1 MNNLYNLIKNIK
13 SLAKS
18 EPNIRFAEEG
28 DVYVLNNQQDIDYPA
43 FILTQGEHSGNFDDE
58 TQTFGFSLFAVDRLV
73 SDQSNKVD
81 VQNWAI
87 NFIERLINKIESS
100 GLGQINSDYRIETFT
115 ERFNSLCAGAFVQ
128 LNIQVNSE
136 ICDEIRWVT
145 SVNGMRGDVKLD
157 FFSGDDMKK
166 VIDQKIE
173 KNNENYLDK
182 VEVNQLIDS
191 KLEGKEVDLSDYYT
205 KSQIDTEQTKQDTSI
220 NQNAINIDNLTKNTY
235 SKEEVNQLID
245 SKLEGKEVDLT
256 NYYTKNQIDQKFVDK
271 FNNVY
276 DKQYI
281 NALHQKT
288 DTSINLVE
296 QNLTKLVQD
305 NYYEKSYVD
314 LLETSLKNDIAGN
327 KQEITDLW
335 NSELENYYNKEEIDQ
350 KIAGL
355 GGGSGTVDLTN
366 YYTKSE
372 VNALIPTDFYG
383 KQYIDTSFGTL
394 SNSIQGLNSSFG
406 TLNNKLDSSFGTLND
421 KLDSSFGALSNSI
434 QGLNSSYETLES
446 VVQQITYTFNYDE
459 TNHILY
465 INGQN

>member
-87 NFIERLINKIESS
+87 NFIERLIDKIESC

-182 VEVNQLIDS
+182 DKVNNMFSNTDS
-191 KLEGKEVDLSDYYT
+191 SVNKLNKELDNLVQNVYKKD
-205 KSQIDTEQTKQDTSI
+205 EI
-220 NQNAINIDNLTKNTY
+220 NQKVNDRF
-235 SKEEVNQLID
+235 SK
-245 SKLEGKEVDLT
+245 
-256 NYYTKNQIDQKFVDK
+256 F
-271 FNNVY
+271 
-276 DKQYI
+276 
-281 NALHQKT
+281 
-288 DTSINLVE
+288 
-296 QNLTKLVQD
+296 
-305 NYYEKSYVD
+305 
-314 LLETSLKNDIAGN
+314 
-327 KQEITDLW
+327 
-335 NSELENYYNKEEIDQ
+335 
-350 KIAGL
+350 
-355 GGGSGTVDLTN
+355 
-366 YYTKSE
+366 
-372 VNALIPTDFYG
+372 
-383 KQYIDTSFGTL
+383 
-394 SNSIQGLNSSFG
+394 
-406 TLNNKLDSSFGTLND
+406 
-421 KLDSSFGALSNSI
+421 
-434 QGLNSSYETLES
+434 
-446 VVQQITYTFNYDE
+446 
-459 TNHILY
+459 
-465 INGQN
+465 

>member
-43 FILTQGEHSGNFDDE
+43 FVLTQGEHSGNFDDE

-87 NFIERLINKIESS
+87 NFIERLIDKIESC

-182 VEVNQLIDS
+182 VEVNNKFSKTDS
-191 KLEGKEVDLSDYYT
+191 SVNKLNNDLLNLENNVYNKEQVDQ
-205 KSQIDTEQTKQDTSI
+205 KIV
-220 NQNAINIDNLTKNTY
+220 DNK
-235 SKEEVNQLID
+235 
-245 SKLEGKEVDLT
+245 VDLT
-256 NYYTKNQIDQKFVDK
+256 DFATKEYV
-271 FNNVY
+271 NNIVGNIS
-276 DKQYI
+276 DVLDI
-281 NALHQKT
+281 ILG
-288 DTSINLVE
+288 
-296 QNLTKLVQD
+296 D
-305 NYYEKSYVD
+305 N
-314 LLETSLKNDIAGN
+314 N
-327 KQEITDLW
+327 
-335 NSELENYYNKEEIDQ
+335 
-350 KIAGL
+350 
-355 GGGSGTVDLTN
+355 
-366 YYTKSE
+366 
-372 VNALIPTDFYG
+372 
-383 KQYIDTSFGTL
+383 
-394 SNSIQGLNSSFG
+394 
-406 TLNNKLDSSFGTLND
+406 
-421 KLDSSFGALSNSI
+421 
-434 QGLNSSYETLES
+434 
-446 VVQQITYTFNYDE
+446 
-459 TNHILY
+459 
-465 INGQN
+465 

>member
-87 NFIERLINKIESS
+87 NFIERLINKIESC

-191 KLEGKEVDLSDYYT
+191 KLEGKEVDLS
-205 KSQIDTEQTKQDTSI
+205 
-220 NQNAINIDNLTKNTY
+220 
-235 SKEEVNQLID
+235 
-245 SKLEGKEVDLT
+245 

-271 FNNVY
+271 FDNVY
-276 DKQYI
+276 SKEYI
-281 NALHQKT
+281 NTLQQKT

-314 LLETSLKNDIAGN
+314 LLETSLKNDIAGS

-335 NSELENYYNKEEIDQ
+335 NTNLENYYNKEEIDQ

-383 KQYIDTSFGTL
+383 KQYIDTSFGAINNKL
-394 SNSIQGLNSSFG
+394 DSSFG
-406 TLNNKLDSSFGTLND
+406 TLNNKLDSSFGTLNN

>member
-87 NFIERLINKIESS
+87 NFIERLINKIESC

-191 KLEGKEVDLSDYYT
+191 KLEGKEVDLS
-205 KSQIDTEQTKQDTSI
+205 
-220 NQNAINIDNLTKNTY
+220 
-235 SKEEVNQLID
+235 
-245 SKLEGKEVDLT
+245 

-271 FNNVY
+271 FDNVY
-276 DKQYI
+276 SKEYI
-281 NALHQKT
+281 NTLQQKT

-314 LLETSLKNDIAGN
+314 LLETSLKNDIAGS

-335 NSELENYYNKEEIDQ
+335 NTNLENYYNKEEIDQ

-383 KQYIDTSFGTL
+383 KQYIDTSFGA
-394 SNSIQGLNSSFG
+394 I
-406 TLNNKLDSSFGTLND
+406 NNKLDSSFGTLNN

>member
-87 NFIERLINKIESS
+87 NFIERLIDKIESC

-191 KLEGKEVDLSDYYT
+191 KLEGKEVDLSNYYT
-205 KSQIDTEQTKQDTSI
+205 KS
-220 NQNAINIDNLTKNTY
+220 
-235 SKEEVNQLID
+235 
-245 SKLEGKEVDLT
+245 
-256 NYYTKNQIDQKFVDK
+256 QIDQKFVDK
-271 FNNVY
+271 FDNVY
-276 DKQYI
+276 SK
-281 NALHQKT
+281 
-288 DTSINLVE
+288 E
-296 QNLTKLVQD
+296 QV
-305 NYYEKSYVD
+305 
-314 LLETSLKNDIAGN
+314 
-327 KQEITDLW
+327 
-335 NSELENYYNKEEIDQ
+335 DQ
-350 KIAGL
+350 KIL
-355 GGGSGTVDLTN
+355 DNKVDLTDFA
-366 YYTKSE
+366 TKE
-372 VNALIPTDFYG
+372 YVNNIVGNISAVLDIILGD
-383 KQYIDTSFGTL
+383 
-394 SNSIQGLNSSFG
+394 
-406 TLNNKLDSSFGTLND
+406 NN
-421 KLDSSFGALSNSI
+421 
-434 QGLNSSYETLES
+434 
-446 VVQQITYTFNYDE
+446 
-459 TNHILY
+459 
-465 INGQN
+465 

>member
-191 KLEGKEVDLSDYYT
+191 KLEGKEVDLS
-205 KSQIDTEQTKQDTSI
+205 
-220 NQNAINIDNLTKNTY
+220 
-235 SKEEVNQLID
+235 
-245 SKLEGKEVDLT
+245 

-406 TLNNKLDSSFGTLND
+406 TLND